1 MSNYRLTSLLK
12 SLSEIVEK
20 IMQTRLMNQL
30 TKYSILSSQQYG
42 FRENLTTD
50 NATYQLTYEIL
61 TAMNNKS
68 KAGDIF
74 CDMEKAFD
82 FVNHNIL
89 LFKMELYGIIGKE
102 MTFYTQYPTDINEY
116 S

>member
-1 MSNYRLTSLLK
+1 
-12 SLSEIVEK
+12 
-20 IMQTRLMNQL
+20 MNHL
-30 TKYSILSSQQYG
+30 TKYNILSSQQYG

-50 NATYQLTYEIL
+50 NATYHLTYAIS

-68 KAGDIF
+68 KAEDIF

-82 FVNHNIL
+82 FFNHNIL

-102 MTFYTQYPTDINEY
+102 ITIYAQYLTDINEY